1 MIEQINQLNQEMADM
16 IVWIWILP
24 RLIKS
29 LEFRPVNINTI
40 KIFNLS
46 MVSNM

>member
-1 MIEQINQLNQEMADM
+1 MKRVKIEFLEAIRFNLNQEMADM

-29 LEFRPVNINTI
+29 LE
-40 KIFNLS
+40 LGL
-46 MVSNM
+46 